1 MRKGNL
7 IRIVRTSSGLFWIGR
22 LTSVSLRGAITF
34 SLRGPRMVT
43 FTELG
48 VMAVVLVAHQPGV
61 LYLARVRESELME
74 SKSRY

>member
-1 MRKGNL
+1 
-7 IRIVRTSSGLFWIGR
+7 
-22 LTSVSLRGAITF
+22 
-34 SLRGPRMVT
+34 MVT